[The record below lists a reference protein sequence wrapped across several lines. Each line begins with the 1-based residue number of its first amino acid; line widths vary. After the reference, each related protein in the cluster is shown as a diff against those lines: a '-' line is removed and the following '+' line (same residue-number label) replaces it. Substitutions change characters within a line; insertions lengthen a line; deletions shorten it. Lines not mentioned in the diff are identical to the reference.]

1 LSTFRIVNIVGE
13 SLNLKQIYAITGMFV
28 AYLFF
33 LYYFPLLIII
43 IGIAIGFS
51 CLDIAFEN
59 SVNQRLYL
67 ADRIIP
73 TGLRPQELDGMAW
86 KIAKGRE
93 YQNEKCEYGLDNDTD
108 FFTVAVPQLRQ
119 DYSNQDAWISNGEI
133 KFRR

>member
-1 LSTFRIVNIVGE
+1 MVGE
-13 SLNLKQIYAITGMFV
+13 SLNLQQIDAIPCMFV

-33 LYYFPLLIII
+33 LYYFPLLIIF

-51 CLDIAFEN
+51 YLDIAFMD
-59 SVNQRLYL
+59 SVKQRLYL

-73 TGLRPQELDGMAW
+73 TGLRPQEFDEMAW
-86 KIAKGRE
+86 KMAKGRE
-93 YQNEKCEYGLDNDTD
+93 YQNEKCGYGFNNDME